1 MRKSTKGSQ
10 EENKDRAA
18 ILKGD
23 RCAEKRQGKGG
34 YGKMMGEKRQA
45 SVVKDRKKRTKS
57 QATKSE
63 GKVKQT

>member
-34 YGKMMGEKRQA
+34 YGKMMGEKR
-45 SVVKDRKKRTKS
+45 
-57 QATKSE
+57 
-63 GKVKQT
+63 